1 MINNSSSLPPVLVTV
16 CMYVQVSLKL
26 TQVQQASN
34 KVLKTTPLL
43 EVLVMDIDAD
53 VTDRKWDT
61 QGSVS
66 LKGVAILDHITPGKV
81 GSQKQ
86 NNERGSCGC
95 MYLMMKHAC
104 GDSVFSTCVPYLFLS
119 LGESA
124 SYNMG
129 WN

>member
-1 MINNSSSLPPVLVTV
+1 
-16 CMYVQVSLKL
+16 
-26 TQVQQASN
+26 
-34 KVLKTTPLL
+34 
-43 EVLVMDIDAD
+43 MDIDAD

-86 NNERGSCGC
+86 NNGRGSCGC

-104 GDSVFSTCVPYLFLS
+104 GDSVFSTCVPYLSSSLLENQPLTIWDGISCPAGNSPVFLC
-119 LGESA
+119 E
-124 SYNMG
+124 MV
-129 WN
+129 